1 MTQRAQTAPAFTQ
14 DPTLA
19 SVGECS
25 QQAIVATGAV
35 VRYSAPMAKNS
46 DAGLDSI
53 RERYPP
59 ILTTAQ
65 VAELLG
71 LNVRTVMVM
80 ANDGRLPA
88 SRLPGSRKYHFVLE
102 DVLATLARHRIV
114 QTQPAKAPAKATAG
128 GTSKAKAASPKAQPA
143 KTTKAARARGSGR

>member
-1 MTQRAQTAPAFTQ
+1 M
-14 DPTLA
+14 A
-19 SVGECS
+19 SSE
-25 QQAIVATGAV
+25 QNLDAI
-35 VRYSAPMAKNS
+35 R
-46 DAGLDSI
+46 D
-53 RERYPP
+53 RYPP

-102 DVLATLARHRIV
+102 DVLATLARHRI
-114 QTQPAKAPAKATAG
+114 QPEVATATAPARA
-128 GTSKAKAASPKAQPA
+128 SKASP
-143 KTTKAARARGSGR
+143 TTKSEAARAAGATKTAKSASGTKRSAAKPTKRSTS